1 MTKIYRFNYQNGFYL
16 ENYFWLLME
25 LIIVSLILLF
35 DSLMEINF
43 LEVKNYFMVINY
55 SKLAIYFA
63 DSKKLV
69 NFL

>member
-1 MTKIYRFNYQNGFYL
+1 MTKIYRFNYQDGFYL

-55 SKLAIYFA
+55 
-63 DSKKLV
+63 
-69 NFL
+69 